1 MITASQASNASY
13 MPILSAMLFIHLYCE
28 SIDFLSFYKHCDMH
42 IGTATLTS
50 QIKLRLWGGNVV
62 LMIVRA
68 EDRI

>member
-13 MPILSAMLFIHLYCE
+13 MPILSAMLSIHLYCE
-28 SIDFLSFYKHCDMH
+28 SIDFLSVYDMH